1 MSALI
6 RWTLPLIAYLCV
18 GTVISAAI
26 GYGYLRRSGKLNDDT
41 MFRIVALI
49 QGVDL
54 AALAKQ
60 DKRAT
65 DETPAEE
72 PSFAEQQT
80 KLQTATLH
88 FDAKQRQ
95 LADSL
100 VDFNYQL
107 KRVSEATERYSRLRS
122 VVEGYLKEQHEKV
135 TDLARAKVREQ
146 LEVMDP
152 KKQAKPLLVKMIQDG
167 QIDEVI
173 LLLGSMKP
181 QIRKDI
187 LRSFITFPDDID
199 ILYQIQSHMLTD
211 DPARPII
218 EAQLDQLNQL
228 KSQDK

>member
-26 GYGYLRRSGKLNDDT
+26 GYGYLRHNGQLNDDT
-41 MFRIVALI
+41 MFRIMALV

-54 AALAKQ
+54 DALAKESKQ
-60 DKRAT
+60 KT

-72 PSFAEQQT
+72 PSFADQQL

-100 VDFNYQL
+100 VDFDYQL
-107 KRVSEATERYSRLRS
+107 KRLSEATERYARLRA
-122 VVEGYLKEQHEKV
+122 VVEGYLKEQNEKV
-135 TDLARAKVREQ
+135 VDLARAKVREQ
-146 LEVMDP
+146 LEALIP
-152 KKQAKPLLVKMIQDG
+152 KKQSKPLLIKMIQDG

-181 QIRKDI
+181 QIRKEI
-187 LRSFITFPDDID
+187 LRTFDTPDDVD
-199 ILYQIQSHMLTD
+199 ILYQIQSHMLND

-218 EAQLDQLNQL
+218 EAQLDQLKQL